1 MQDAY
6 AHCEAL
12 VRAADKDRF
21 LAALFAPAERRRHLY
36 ALYAFNGE
44 IARVR
49 ELAREAL
56 PGEIRLQ
63 WWRDALEGEA
73 RGEVSANPVAAALLD
88 TVAKCGLSVE
98 PLIRLLDAHAFDLYD
113 DAIATLADLDAY
125 GRDTDGTLM
134 GLAAR
139 VLSGDDAAAAAAS
152 AGIACAVTSR
162 LRSFAADVA
171 RRQLFVPQELLDRHG
186 VARAAIE
193 ARQNSPELRAA
204 LADLRAHAEKRVR
217 RVSSRGDGDSGA
229 LRAGLSRGGR
239 RAGMAC
245 EARPRRRPVRRRR
258 APAMA
263 AAMDHLARRA
273 AVAAAVKLLISRRG
287 LVRKVRSFS
296 GSSSTARSGRACC
309 GGR

>member
-21 LAALFAPAERRRHLY
+21 LAALFAPAERRQHLF

-63 WWRDALEGEA
+63 WWRDAIAGEA

-88 TVAKCGLSVE
+88 TVATCGLSPE
-98 PLIRLLDAHAFDLYD
+98 PLIRLIDAHAFDLYD
-113 DAIATLADLDAY
+113 DAMATLADLDAY
-125 GRDTDGTLM
+125 GRDTDGALM
-134 GLAAR
+134 SLAAR

-162 LRSFAADVA
+162 LRSFPADVA
-171 RRQLFVPQELLDRHG
+171 RRQLYVPLELLDRHG

-193 ARQNSPELRAA
+193 ARQNSPELRVALVELREHAA
-204 LADLRAHAEKRVR
+204 SAF
-217 RVSSRGDGDSGA
+217 
-229 LRAGLSRGGR
+229 
-239 RAGMAC
+239 
-245 EARPRRRPVRRRR
+245 
-258 APAMA
+258 A
-263 AAMDHLARRA
+263 AFRRA
-273 AVAAAVKLLISRRG
+273 ATEIPERGAPAFLSAAVVPTWLGKLDRTADPFGTVELPQWRRQWIIW
-287 LVRKVRSFS
+287 RA
-296 GSSSTARSGRACC
+296 ARRWP
-309 GGR
+309 RL

>member
-21 LAALFAPAERRRHLY
+21 LAALFAPAEQRQHLY

-63 WWRDALEGEA
+63 WWRDVLGGEA

-88 TVAKCGLSVE
+88 TVAKCSLSVE
-98 PLIRLLDAHAFDLYD
+98 PLIRLIDTHAFDLYD
-113 DAIATLADLDAY
+113 DAMATLADLDAY
-125 GRDTDGTLM
+125 GRDTDGALM
-134 GLAAR
+134 SLAAR

-162 LRSFAADVA
+162 LRTFPADVA
-171 RRQLFVPQELLDRHG
+171 RRQLFVPQELFDRHG
-186 VARAAIE
+186 VTRAAIE

-204 LADLRAHAEKRVR
+204 LADLRAYA
-217 RVSSRGDGDSGA
+217 G
-229 LRAGLSRGGR
+229 RAF
-239 RAGMAC
+239 AGF
-245 EARPRRRPVRRRR
+245 
-258 APAMA
+258 
-263 AAMDHLARRA
+263 RRA
-273 AVAAAVKLLISRRG
+273 AMEIPERCAPAFLPAAVVPALLGKL
-287 LVRKVRSFS
+287 
-296 GSSSTARSGRACC
+296 GRAADPF
-309 GGR
+309 GTVELTQWRRQWIIWRAGRRWPRL